1 MAGKGHFEKD
11 LQKMNTKTVKKRQ
24 TKGHSVWLATRVTRC
39 ASEKIAQIEAQPVF
53 FVKIYA
59 QLLPWKKVAC
69 TYERFKITTHSKQ

>member
-1 MAGKGHFEKD
+1 VISYQGDQMRKWK
-11 LQKMNTKTVKKRQ
+11 NRPNW
-24 TKGHSVWLATRVTRC
+24 SPTR
-39 ASEKIAQIEAQPVF
+39 F